1 MKKTGIFFGSSSGTT
16 ENIANQIANLL
27 SIPATDVYNV
37 ATASPADLGKYEVL
51 LLGSS
56 TWGAG
61 DLQDDWFDFLAK
73 IKSLDLS
80 DKLIGL
86 FGCGDSASF
95 GDTFCDALGTIYQEL
110 QGTGAKFIG
119 TVSTDGYSFDTSTA
133 VINDQ
138 FIGLPLDEMNED
150 DQKRKEVL
158 ARLQA
163 AREKKQASLV
173 QLEKYM
179 RKIYKERT
187 GKDAGEFFAL

>member
-16 ENIANQIANLL
+16 ESIANQIATLL
-27 SIPATDVYNV
+27 NIPTTDIHNV
-37 ATASPADLGKYEVL
+37 ASASPADLGKYEVL

-61 DLQDDWFDFLAK
+61 DLQDDWFDFLPK

-95 GDTFCDALGTIYQEL
+95 SDTFCDALGTIYQEL
-110 QGTGAKFIG
+110 QGTGARFIG
-119 TVSTDGYSFDTSTA
+119 AVNADGYSFDASTA
-133 VINDQ
+133 IIDNQ

-150 DQKRKEVL
+150 NQTAERIESWI
-158 ARLQA
+158 
-163 AREKKQASLV
+163 KQLKSEG
-173 QLEKYM
+173 LE
-179 RKIYKERT
+179 
-187 GKDAGEFFAL
+187 

>member
-27 SIPATDVYNV
+27 NIPATDVYNV

-51 LLGSS
+51 LFGSS

-138 FIGLPLDEMNED
+138 FIGSPLDEMNED
-150 DQKRKEVL
+150 DQTAERIENWIEQLKTEGL
-158 ARLQA
+158 A
-163 AREKKQASLV
+163 
-173 QLEKYM
+173 
-179 RKIYKERT
+179 
-187 GKDAGEFFAL
+187 